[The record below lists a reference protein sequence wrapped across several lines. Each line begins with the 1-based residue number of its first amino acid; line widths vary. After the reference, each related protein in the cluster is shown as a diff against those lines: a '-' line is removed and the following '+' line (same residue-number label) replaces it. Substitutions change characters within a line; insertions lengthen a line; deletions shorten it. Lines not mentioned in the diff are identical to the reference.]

1 MKIFFSRLAMLAL
14 LLCGAGGVSAENVT
28 FEVSSWD
35 DVNKKVVIK
44 TETRDCIV
52 LEGKNAEW
60 QALGTVGQETWYVVK
75 GRAQRKVLV
84 IFGTVHLVLTDGCE
98 MRSSHVKL
106 EYRNGAKLHV
116 HGVPNAKA
124 PGELSVWHYLF
135 QDPYSNAAAIG
146 GGGGEGSD
154 MGSLYVHSGVVTA
167 SNSNYYGYGAGVGGG
182 KGSGI
187 HPEAEVVVY
196 SGLLEAYG
204 SYYGAGIGGG
214 DKANQGGPVI
224 IYGGTVEA
232 QGDDY
237 GAGIGGGDGKNSNY
251 GNGGVVKIYG
261 GNVKARG
268 YLSDDY
274 YTKYDGSGIGGGRNG
289 RGGDVHIY
297 GGTVEAYG
305 GRDNAGIGG
314 GGGCWGGICE
324 ITGGVVKARGGKS
337 GSRTSPAI
345 GGGYSGNGGN
355 VKITGGQVMVAKIGE
370 GRGTS
375 ALIGGGGGQSDGTL
389 DIGPGLK
396 VNWSKD
402 SKFYYNITSADGK
415 TLETD
420 ASKRGEKCVNPDYA
434 FAEISLCDHQGTG
447 ATYKQLDDTQHSVV
461 CKACAFEGK
470 ENHKFTD
477 GKCVCGKEEKKAPET
492 WTITI
497 HKTTDGKTYTKEEE
511 KVVKGQEYV
520 LPVPQP
526 KEGLIF
532 MGYLLDTS
540 VDGIEMKDSEWGSLR
555 DGGEVVKPNYDLT
568 YYARYRY
575 DYTTE
580 WTWNDE
586 CTAASVKVSN
596 AILNDSQT
604 LTATISEMADER
616 VEPTET
622 SLGEYHYNAVATL
635 NRGTGVTY
643 QFADQETLSYY
654 NIPRYEMTLDASA
667 SNNTEV
673 LEQYE
678 DLPCDVTINNLTLK
692 KDNKIHPLCLP
703 FSLSDLTGTPLAGAT
718 IYQWKSGTLDSSTKK
733 YTAAFE
739 TATTVSAGNPC
750 FYLFGSG
757 TDIEDPKFEN
767 VVIEDVWG
775 GAIQEQYGELIGSY
789 DLGDISDAN
798 KGMAL
803 VVDDGQLDFS
813 EMTTGFGNFFVIP
826 QERAENGTLAINT
839 LRLEFG
845 STIIEKRIAE
855 DWKGEGTEKSPYLI
869 SNSYDL
875 NLMATSFNGPEAA
888 KFSGKYFLQTADVE
902 FDKTVEN
909 NYTAV
914 RSFTGHYD
922 GAGYTIGGLNIHVM
936 GSWHASLFGELES
949 SATVKNVVIQNS
961 TFKGPSAAA
970 VAGGVYHGSHIEN
983 CHVLKDVTVEAAET
997 DAGGILGAINSES
1010 ALVTGCTSQAAVK
1023 GFSGVGGVVGI
1034 VTSGTVANSIYL
1046 GSSVSGSANTNA
1058 VAGYRKSG
1066 VLENC
1071 YYTSPTL
1078 KDDLAKLMPMEG
1090 QDNTDFLT
1098 QLAARDKFLMK
1109 TNGLTE
1115 EQIGYDLTMNGRV
1128 FGASQQADGTWKSK
1142 AYPACLPFEVNILE
1156 QYGDTE
1162 DMKIYTAHMIDL
1174 DNKVLQFT
1182 NDVPMIEAGRPYVVV
1197 INKGSF
1203 TLTGKNI
1210 TVVAEPK
1217 EPQAVYSAVD
1227 HSKQIGWWKGT
1238 FKKIDNDG
1246 AIAENAHIIQPDG
1259 MFKRIVKKYSKVF
1272 VNPYRGYLS
1281 TLETLAFEDFFT
1293 KYKHTEDGIEEGDET
1308 DFPADEYDS
1317 DGEME
1322 DETGISPIMQTIDS
1336 DGTSHYY
1343 DLQGRQLNGKLNK
1356 GIYIQNGKKI
1366 IIK

>member
-44 TETRDCIV
+44 TDTRDCIV

-60 QALGTVGQETWYVVK
+60 QGLGTMGQETWYVVK

-124 PGELSVWHYLF
+124 PGKLSVWHYLF
-135 QDPYSNAAAIG
+135 QDSYTNAAGIG

-154 MGSLYVHSGVVTA
+154 MGSLYVHSGVVIA
-167 SNSNYYGYGAGVGGG
+167 NNVDYDGYGAGVGGG

-196 SGLLEAYG
+196 SGLLDARG

-224 IYGGTVEA
+224 IYGGSVEA
-232 QGDDY
+232 RGYHY

-261 GNVKARG
+261 GNVTAQG
-268 YLSDDY
+268 YHIDIDDY

-297 GGTVEAYG
+297 GGTVKAYG

-375 ALIGGGGGQSDGTL
+375 ALIGGGGGHSDGTL

-402 SKFYYNITSADGK
+402 SKFYYDITSADGK

-420 ASKRGEKCVNPDYA
+420 ASKRGEKCLNPDYA

-532 MGYLLDTS
+532 MGYLLETS
-540 VDGIEMKDSEWGSLR
+540 ADGIEMKDSEWGSLR
-555 DGGEVVKPNYDLT
+555 DGGEVVKPNNDLT

-604 LTATISEMADER
+604 LNATISEMADER

-654 NIPRYEMTLDASA
+654 DIPRYEMTLDASA

-678 DLPCDVTINNLTLK
+678 DLPCDVTIGNLTLK

-869 SNSYDL
+869 SNRYDL
-875 NLMATSFNGPEAA
+875 NLMASSFNGPEAA

-922 GAGYTIGGLNIHVM
+922 GAGYTIGGLNIHVT

-949 SATVKNVVIQNS
+949 SATVKNVIIQNS

-983 CHVLKDVTVEAAET
+983 CHVLKDVTVEATET

-1058 VAGYRKSG
+1058 VAGYLKSG

-1078 KDDLAKLMPMEG
+1078 KDDLAKLMPDKRE
-1090 QDNTDFLT
+1090 DNTDFLT

-1115 EQIGYDLTMNGRV
+1115 EQIGYDLTLSGRTIE
-1128 FGASQQADGTWKSK
+1128 AIQAADGTWKSK
-1142 AYPACLPFEVNILE
+1142 ALSVCLP
-1156 QYGDTE
+1156 YD
-1162 DMKIYTAHMIDL
+1162 IDIAKL
-1174 DNKVLQFT
+1174 DNADNISVYRLHEVDLVNKVFQFT
-1182 NDVPMIEAGRPYVVV
+1182 NDFPILKAGEPYIIV
-1197 INKGSF
+1197 INKGSMP
-1203 TLTGKNI
+1203 LTGKNV
-1210 TVVAEPK
+1210 TVVPTPK
-1217 EPQAVYSAVD
+1217 EPQAVNIAD
-1227 HSKQIGWWKGT
+1227 GSKQIGWWAGT
-1238 FKKIDNDG
+1238 FKRIENDQIFKDNIY
-1246 AIAENAHIIQPDG
+1246 IAQKDKTFQYPPKGYTNAFTYPFVAYFSALEPLDFIIAQP
-1259 MFKRIVKKYSKVF
+1259 KYI
-1272 VNPYRGYLS
+1272 
-1281 TLETLAFEDFFT
+1281 
-1293 KYKHTEDGIEEGDET
+1293 HTENGDEDGDVT
-1308 DFPADEYDS
+1308 DFPADEFDS
-1317 DGEME
+1317 DVDYG
-1322 DETGISPIMQTIDS
+1322 DETGITPVIQTIDA
-1336 DGTSHYY
+1336 DGTERYY
-1343 DLQGRQLNGKLNK
+1343 DLQGRQLSGKPNK
-1356 GIYIQNGKKI
+1356 GVYIYKGKKV
-1366 IIK
+1366 IK

>member
-1 MKIFFSRLAMLAL
+1 MLAL

-44 TETRDCIV
+44 TDTRDCIV

-60 QALGTVGQETWYVVK
+60 QGLGTVGQETWYVVK

-167 SNSNYYGYGAGVGGG
+167 NNTNYYGYGAGIGGG

-196 SGLLEAYG
+196 SGLLDALG

-237 GAGIGGGDGKNSNY
+237 GAGIGGGDGKNSKY

-274 YTKYDGSGIGGGRNG
+274 YTKCDGSGIGGGRNG

-604 LTATISEMADER
+604 LNATISEMADER

-654 NIPRYEMTLDASA
+654 DIPRYEMTLDAA
-667 SNNTEV
+667 AADNTEV

-678 DLPCDVTINNLTLK
+678 DLPCDVTIGNLTLK

-826 QERAENGTLAINT
+826 QERAENGLLAINT

-855 DWKGEGTEKSPYLI
+855 DWKGEGTEKSPYLV

-875 NLMATSFNGPEAA
+875 NLMVSSFNGPEAA

-922 GAGYTIGGLNIHVM
+922 GAGYTIGGLNIHVT
-936 GSWHASLFGELES
+936 GTRCASLFEELES

-1010 ALVTGCTSQAAVK
+1010 ALVTGCTSQASVK
-1023 GFSGVGGVVGI
+1023 GLSGVGGVVGI

-1078 KDDLAKLMPMEG
+1078 KDDLAKLMPDKRE
-1090 QDNTDFLT
+1090 DNTDFLT
-1098 QLAARDKFLMK
+1098 RLAARDKFLMK

-1115 EQIGYDLTMNGRV
+1115 EQIGYDLTLSGRTIE
-1128 FGASQQADGTWKSK
+1128 ATQAPDGTWKSR
-1142 AYPACLPFEVNILE
+1142 ALSVCLP
-1156 QYGDTE
+1156 YD
-1162 DMKIYTAHMIDL
+1162 IDIAKL
-1174 DNKVLQFT
+1174 DNADDIRVYKLHEVDLVNKVFQFT
-1182 NDVPMIEAGRPYVVV
+1182 NDFPILKAGEPYIIV
-1197 INKGSF
+1197 INKGSMP
-1203 TLTGKNI
+1203 LTGKNV
-1210 TVVAEPK
+1210 TVVPTPK
-1217 EPQAVYSAVD
+1217 EPQAVNIAD
-1227 HSKQIGWWKGT
+1227 GSKQIGWWAGT
-1238 FKKIDNDG
+1238 FKRIENDQIFKDNIY
-1246 AIAENAHIIQPDG
+1246 IAQKDKTFQYPPKGYTTAFTYPFVAYFSALEPLDFIVAQP
-1259 MFKRIVKKYSKVF
+1259 KYI
-1272 VNPYRGYLS
+1272 
-1281 TLETLAFEDFFT
+1281 
-1293 KYKHTEDGIEEGDET
+1293 HTENGEEDGDVT
-1308 DFPADEYDS
+1308 DFPADEFDS
-1317 DGEME
+1317 DVDYG
-1322 DETGISPIMQTIDS
+1322 DETGISPVIQTIDA
-1336 DGTSHYY
+1336 DGTERYY
-1343 DLQGRQLNGKLNK
+1343 DLQGRQLSGKPNK
-1356 GIYIQNGKKI
+1356 GVYIYKGKKV
-1366 IIK
+1366 IK

>member
-44 TETRDCIV
+44 TDTRDCIV

-60 QALGTVGQETWYVVK
+60 QGLGTVGQETWYVVK

-196 SGLLEAYG
+196 SGLLDALG

-237 GAGIGGGDGKNSNY
+237 GAGIGGGDGKNSKY

-274 YTKYDGSGIGGGRNG
+274 YTKCDGSGIGGGRNG

-604 LTATISEMADER
+604 LNATISEMADER

-654 NIPRYEMTLDASA
+654 DIPRYEMTLDAA
-667 SNNTEV
+667 AADNTEV

-678 DLPCDVTINNLTLK
+678 DLPCDVTIGNLTLK

-826 QERAENGTLAINT
+826 QERADGGLLAINT

-855 DWKGEGTEKSPYLI
+855 DWKGEGTEKSPYLV

-875 NLMATSFNGPEAA
+875 NLMVSSFNGPEAA

-922 GAGYTIGGLNIHVM
+922 GAGYTIGGLNIHVT
-936 GSWHASLFGELES
+936 GTRCASLFEELES

-1010 ALVTGCTSQAAVK
+1010 ALVTGCTSQASVK
-1023 GFSGVGGVVGI
+1023 GLSGVGGVVGI

-1078 KDDLAKLMPMEG
+1078 KDDLAKLMPDKRE
-1090 QDNTDFLT
+1090 DNTDFLT
-1098 QLAARDKFLMK
+1098 RLAARDKFLMK

-1115 EQIGYDLTMNGRV
+1115 EQIGYDLTLSGRTIE
-1128 FGASQQADGTWKSK
+1128 ATQAPDGTWKSR
-1142 AYPACLPFEVNILE
+1142 ALSVCLP
-1156 QYGDTE
+1156 YD
-1162 DMKIYTAHMIDL
+1162 IDIAKL
-1174 DNKVLQFT
+1174 DNADDIRVYKLHEVDLVNKVFQFT
-1182 NDVPMIEAGRPYVVV
+1182 NDFPILKAGEPYIIV
-1197 INKGSF
+1197 INKGSMP
-1203 TLTGKNI
+1203 LTGKNV
-1210 TVVAEPK
+1210 TVVPTPK
-1217 EPQAVYSAVD
+1217 EPQAVNIVD
-1227 HSKQIGWWKGT
+1227 GSKQIGWWAGT
-1238 FKKIDNDG
+1238 FKRIENDQIFKDNIY
-1246 AIAENAHIIQPDG
+1246 IAQKDKTFQYPPKGYTTAFTYPFVAYFSALEPLDFIVAQP
-1259 MFKRIVKKYSKVF
+1259 KYI
-1272 VNPYRGYLS
+1272 
-1281 TLETLAFEDFFT
+1281 
-1293 KYKHTEDGIEEGDET
+1293 HTENGEEDGDVT
-1308 DFPADEYDS
+1308 DFPADEFDS
-1317 DGEME
+1317 DVDYG
-1322 DETGISPIMQTIDS
+1322 DETGISPVIQTIDA
-1336 DGTSHYY
+1336 DGTERYY
-1343 DLQGRQLNGKLNK
+1343 DLQGRQLSGKPNK
-1356 GIYIQNGKKI
+1356 GVYIYKGKKV
-1366 IIK
+1366 IK